1 MYATDHSD
9 GGYESQRPI
18 GPIDFLTG
26 LQRFTE
32 QFECFML
39 AKMK

>member
-9 GGYESQRPI
+9 GGYESQRPPS
-18 GPIDFLTG
+18 PIDFLTG
-26 LQRFTE
+26 LQRFSE
-32 QFECFML
+32 RFEGFML